1 MQNSSK
7 AVVIRILF
15 IDRSK
20 DEDLANCIGAE
31 VSQLCV
37 AGYTMLSWNEA
48 EAERRIKEN
57 ELKRM
62 LGSQGDKAIKL
73 QQLIEKNRSVHRAT
87 LREMCSL
94 MDAPSDTKDGS
105 AVRVN
110 HPASL
115 NPSFASLDTC
125 LKILSLMRT
134 LLRGEGQAVLLK
146 DTSSGDET
154 AYRVIYTGT
163 AIRWTGVGQG
173 EFGIINT
180 TMESRQSAIDTDTSI
195 LQATMSEHKTLNL
208 PSIHVDPRYRPV
220 VDGLCAPETPYLAVP
235 LRGRTGCIIGIIVV
249 VRGHKGTA
257 FSAEDIHAAEM
268 VGAFS
273 SLSLYWCHG
282 MVSLHDK
289 VLVAQNQL
297 NVLESTV
304 QRSATHNSTRLRVN
318 VNQTLPG

>member
-1 MQNSSK
+1 
-7 AVVIRILF
+7 
-15 IDRSK
+15 
-20 DEDLANCIGAE
+20 
-31 VSQLCV
+31 
-37 AGYTMLSWNEA
+37 
-48 EAERRIKEN
+48 
-57 ELKRM
+57 
-62 LGSQGDKAIKL
+62 
-73 QQLIEKNRSVHRAT
+73 
-87 LREMCSL
+87 
-94 MDAPSDTKDGS
+94 
-105 AVRVN
+105 
-110 HPASL
+110 
-115 NPSFASLDTC
+115 
-125 LKILSLMRT
+125 MRT